1 MDSPDLHKHPAVR
14 AGLPV
19 DRVERLLQLELAVRK
34 TTGQSTLLSEA
45 ISRRF
50 GMTSSDLE
58 CLDLVC
64 ASGELTA
71 GQLAEASGLSTGAI
85 TGVVDR
91 LERAGY
97 VRRQRDP
104 QDRRRVVV
112 RVEPLAD
119 EHLGPCYAQ
128 LQQGFFDL
136 CKRYSDAEL
145 ALLEEFFR
153 RCSQLGG
160 EALARFSD
168 GAAPPPSTSTRSRD
182 ASA

>member
-1 MDSPDLHKHPAVR
+1 MNYPDLHKHPAVR
-14 AGLPV
+14 AGLPTE
-19 DRVERLLQLELAVRK
+19 RVERLLRLELAVRK

-91 LERAGY
+91 LVRMGY

-104 QDRRRVVV
+104 LDRRRVVV
-112 RVEPLAD
+112 RMEPLAD
-119 EHLGPCYAQ
+119 EHLGPCYEA

-136 CKRYSDAEL
+136 CKRYSDTEL
-145 ALLEEFFR
+145 DLLEEFFR
-153 RCSQLGG
+153 RCSELGSD
-160 EALARFSD
+160 ALMTFTD
-168 GAAPPPSTSTRSRD
+168 D
-182 ASA
+182 ASAHPPKPARGA